1 MTSTLTTR
9 VTLLEEVV
17 NSLQILVSGC
27 ASTEALH
34 QIILIV
40 QQDITDLATDIEA
53 IEARLDL
60 LEGEVFN

>member
-17 NSLQILVSGC
+17 NSLQILVKGA
-27 ASTEALH
+27 ASTEALN

-40 QQDITDLATDIEA
+40 QQDITDIATDITA
-53 IEARLDL
+53 IENRLAL
-60 LEGEVFN
+60 LEGF